1 MSGKRKVSR
10 VATAIGVVLAATC
23 GLALAS
29 HGWHGHG
36 GGGRGGDGQLFLLA
50 SVAGVSKSTLA
61 SAFHGNTHSAQTD
74 FSTLRTAHQAADQP
88 ASFPA
93 PGTCDDPIS
102 LYEAA
107 QQALTDRQVRR
118 YGRECSQALLKSGKR
133 QQRPGPVAGVED
145 AGACSAAAKAPDTQ
159 RNFRHSGWW
168 RGPRR
173 FYYADGIVRE
183 SRVLPATV
191 TSRRVDACAR
201 NRLSTRC
208 VVVAQGVSWLLR
220 R

>member
-1 MSGKRKVSR
+1 MSVKRKVSR

-50 SVAGVSKSTLA
+50 RAAGVSKSTLA
-61 SAFHGNTHSAQTD
+61 SAFHGNTTLHQD
-74 FSTLRTAHQAADQP
+74 FSTLRTAHQGVISCLVSSAVTSGRLRDRDCHLRRRTGAADQ
-88 ASFPA
+88 
-93 PGTCDDPIS
+93 G
-102 LYEAA
+102 
-107 QQALTDRQVRR
+107 QARGMAGSVR
-118 YGRECSQALLKSGKR
+118 SSVTNKSGKR

-208 VVVAQGVSWLLR
+208 VVVAQGVSCS
-220 R
+220 